1 MYIAETASAKLKG
14 LFGNCNQL
22 FVTIGVFA
30 AYGLG
35 TLNLTYFNVALIAA
49 GIIAVFEIL
58 MLFTY
63 ETPRWL
69 YSKGKDLEGNR
80 VLNILRGPKANV
92 HKEITK
98 IKKVLHRQFTLKEQ
112 VLAFKERATYLPF
125 VIVMMLMFFQQFGGI
140 NAAVFYAGPIFTQAG
155 YNPSTSKLITT
166 VAVGLV
172 QIIATFISVV
182 LIDILGRRILL
193 TVSSIGMILSTL
205 MLGIHFFVVKDCGG
219 CLGGP
224 PKCPNDTHHLEL
236 PCSSDSIGALA
247 VTSYIIL
254 IVAFSLGWG
263 PIPWTSMSEL
273 LPLKV
278 RALAG
283 SVATLFNWLCAFIV
297 TFSFHDYQTAV
308 TPPFAWWSFCFVL
321 VVALVF
327 VVLFLPEAK
336 GHTLEEIQENFEQ
349 GHLLAVSC
357 DRCRSLKRRRGTYS
371 ELN

>member
-1 MYIAETASAKLKG
+1 
-14 LFGNCNQL
+14 
-22 FVTIGVFA
+22 
-30 AYGLG
+30 
-35 TLNLTYFNVALIAA
+35 
-49 GIIAVFEIL
+49 

-92 HKEITK
+92 RKEIASIRNILRTK
-98 IKKVLHRQFTLKEQ
+98 YTLPEQ

-140 NAAVFYAGPIFTQAG
+140 NAAVFYASTIFDQAG
-155 YNPSTSKLITT
+155 LKKDIVNILST
-166 VAVGLV
+166 VAVGAV
-172 QIIATFISVV
+172 QIISTFVSVL
-182 LIDILGRRILL
+182 LIDLLGRRILL
-193 TVSSIGMILSTL
+193 TFSTVGMILSTA
-205 MLGIHFFVVKDCGG
+205 MLGAHFYIEGDHCGG
-219 CLGGP
+219 CLGAP
-224 PKCPNDTHHLEL
+224 PNCPNDTRHHEL
-236 PCSSDSIGALA
+236 PCNSTSFGYFA
-247 VTSYIIL
+247 VAGIIL
-254 IVAFSLGWG
+254 LIASFSLGWG

-283 SVATLFNWLCAFIV
+283 SVATLFNWLCASIV
-297 TFSFHDYQTAV
+297 TLAFHNYQNAV
-308 TPPFAWWSFCFVL
+308 SPKIAWWSFCFVL

-357 DRCRSLKRRRGTYS
+357 DRCRTLKRRGTYAQID
-371 ELN
+371 